1 MDLKLSKLKH
11 IPSRNKNLIFGYVK
25 DNWEK
30 INKSKI
36 IPEMI
41 KYMFLIY
48 FNIDIDTFDK
58 NMTNDAF
65 EILGNDS
72 MISLP
77 SHLYDLF
84 LGSGA
89 NIDSYLSN
97 VILTQNGGI
106 HAWKFRQN
114 AVNWND
120 SIGISKI
127 SSLNLVGD
135 LDKDGQYCF
144 MLSGNL
150 LESREGL
157 RDYICEAYGEAY
169 KTNSIIEMILDCNN
183 KSLRWI
189 INNKD
194 YGKAFD
200 IEDGS
205 YRAAVSLYN
214 DDGGGCDDDGEGC
227 MVELISYQYTI

>member
-1 MDLKLSKLKH
+1 MDLKLSKLKK
-11 IPSRNKNLIFGYVK
+11 IPLRNKNLIFGYVK

-30 INKSKI
+30 INNAKI

-65 EILGNDS
+65 EILGNDCI
-72 MISLP
+72 ISLP
-77 SHLYDLF
+77 RKF
-84 LGSGA
+84 VLGSGT
-89 NIDSYLSN
+89 NINSYLSN
-97 VILTQNGGI
+97 VISTQTDGGI
-106 HAWKFRQN
+106 HVWKFKQN

-127 SSLNLVGD
+127 SSLNLTGD

-144 MLSGNL
+144 MLSGHCFKSDKEL
-150 LESREGL
+150 TYG
-157 RDYICEAYGEAY
+157 DAYGESY
-169 KTNSIIEMILDCNN
+169 KKDSVIEMILDCTNNN

-189 INNKD
+189 INDKD

-200 IEDGS
+200 IKDGS
-205 YRAAVSLYN
+205 YRAVVSLYN
-214 DDGGGCDDDGEGC
+214 DGGGCV
-227 MVELISYQYTI
+227 VELISYQYTI

>member
-1 MDLKLSKLKH
+1 M
-11 IPSRNKNLIFGYVK
+11 
-25 DNWEK
+25 
-30 INKSKI
+30 

-48 FNIDIDTFDK
+48 FNIDIDIFDK

-72 MISLP
+72 IISLP
-77 SHLYDLF
+77 RNF
-84 LGSGA
+84 VLGSGT
-89 NIDSYLSN
+89 NNNSYLLN
-97 VILTQNGGI
+97 TALTQNGGI

-144 MLSGNL
+144 MLSGHL
-150 LESREGL
+150 LESHKELTYG
-157 RDYICEAYGEAY
+157 DAYGEAY

-205 YRAAVSLYN
+205 YRAVVSLYN
-214 DDGGGCDDDGEGC
+214 DGGGC